1 MIVEKIL
8 NNNVVVSIDPKTK
21 KEVILMGSGI
31 AFKRKVGQEIE
42 EDKIEKVFVVDDKR
56 MGNKLKKLIN
66 EIPDGVFE
74 LAHEIISYASKELNR
89 KLDKQIYISLS
100 DHMGFAIKRY
110 KNKVEIKN
118 DLLDEIRRI
127 HKEEYKVAL
136 WALKYINSK
145 LKINLP
151 EDEAGFIALHFVN
164 ASYQET
170 SKESILATNIVKGI
184 LNIIRYYYS
193 VEFDEEDINY
203 DRLLTHL
210 KYFAKRV
217 VTNTQNSDNNN
228 EFLELASKSYSEAYN
243 CALKIKLFIEDNYN
257 YKVNDDEIV
266 YLTIHIHRVISVIRN
281 KDNDNS

>member
-21 KEVILMGSGI
+21 KEVILMGPGI

-42 EDKIEKVFVVDDKR
+42 EDKIEKIFVVDDKR

-66 EIPDGVFE
+66 QIPDGIFE
-74 LAHEIISYASKELNR
+74 LSHEIISYADKQLNR

-100 DHMGFAIKRY
+100 DHIAFAIKRY
-110 KNKVEIKN
+110 KNKVKIKN

-127 HKEEYKVAL
+127 HKEEYKIAL
-136 WALKYINSK
+136 WAVDYINNR
-145 LKINLP
+145 LKIDLP
-151 EDEAGFIALHFVN
+151 EDEAGFIALHLVN

-170 SKESILATNIVKGI
+170 AKESVLATNIIKGV

-193 VEFDEEDINY
+193 VEFNEEDLNY

-217 VTNTQNSDNNN
+217 ITNNQNDDNSS
-228 EFLELASKSYSEAYN
+228 EFLEIASRSYPEAYD
-243 CALKIKLFIEDNYN
+243 CAKKIQQYIESNYD
-257 YKVNDDEIV
+257 YKVNEDEIV
-266 YLTIHIHRVISVIRN
+266 YLTMHIHRVISVLRS
-281 KDNDNS
+281 KSLL

>member
-1 MIVEKIL
+1 
-8 NNNVVVSIDPKTK
+8 
-21 KEVILMGSGI
+21 
-31 AFKRKVGQEIE
+31 
-42 EDKIEKVFVVDDKR
+42 

-74 LAHEIISYASKELNR
+74 LAHEIITYAAKELNR

-127 HKEEYKVAL
+127 HKEEYRVAL
-136 WALKYINSK
+136 WGLKYINSK

-170 SKESILATNIVKGI
+170 SKESILSTNIVKGI

-193 VEFDEEDINY
+193 VEFDEDDINY

-217 VTNTQNSDNNN
+217 VTNSQNSDNNN
-228 EFLELASKSYSEAYN
+228 DFLELAAKSYSEAYN
-243 CALKIKLFIEDNYN
+243 CALKIKLYIENNYN
-257 YKVNDDEIV
+257 YKVNDDE
-266 YLTIHIHRVISVIRN
+266 N
-281 KDNDNS
+281 GE